1 MGKIKIE
8 FSSNDLRYILR
19 ILINTSESS
28 FSIMA
33 WEKPRIEFLIKEIV
47 NQLAEFERQ
56 ENKNY

>member
-19 ILINTSESS
+19 ILIINRESS

-56 ENKNY
+56 ENKNS